1 MSAKREDRNLV
12 QVVVGLGILVAGVL
26 FTLDNMGMVDAGDY
40 FRYWP
45 LALIGI
51 GLAQIAQCRTWSSYA
66 GALMWMLAG
75 LWFLGRTVGLI
86 HVGVGDLW
94 PVILAGAGA
103 LLVFRGWR
111 GYDAKRGGPTVGNG
125 ADLYETGDDGWI
137 TPVPPSP
144 PPRPQPFPHSP
155 DPILPRP
162 QPPAAGTP
170 PPSGPGPAAPP
181 RAWASDAHT
190 HSDNIA
196 NAFVIMGG
204 VTRRLNSQDF
214 KGGTVVAVMGGAK
227 IDLRTASIAQGEAV
241 IDVLAFWGG
250 IEIKVPDDWVIVPQV
265 FPFMGGFD
273 DRTGA
278 RPPGARKRLV
288 VRGLAVMGGVEVKH

>member
-26 FTLDNMGMVDAGDY
+26 FTLDNLGMVDAGDY

-51 GLAQIAQCRTWSSYA
+51 GLAQIAQCRTWSSYT
-66 GALMWMLAG
+66 GAMMWMLAG
-75 LWFLGRTVGLI
+75 LWFLGRNIGLI
-86 HVGVGDLW
+86 RVGVGDLW
-94 PVILAGAGA
+94 PIILAGAGA
-103 LLVFRGWR
+103 FLVFRGWR
-111 GYDAKRGGPTVGNG
+111 GYDAKRGAPTAGNG
-125 ADLYETGDDGWI
+125 TELYETGDDGWI
-137 TPVPPSP
+137 TPVPPP
-144 PPRPQPFPHSP
+144 QPPPIQPLQRPAEPVPPRPQPETSA
-155 DPILPRP
+155 PRP
-162 QPPAAGTP
+162 AASS
-170 PPSGPGPAAPP
+170 SG
-181 RAWASDAHT
+181 WTSSASLP
-190 HSDNIA
+190 SDNIA

-204 VTRRLNSQDF
+204 VTRRLNTQDF
-214 KGGTVVAVMGGAK
+214 KGGTVAAVMGGAK
-227 IDLRTASIAQGEAV
+227 IDLRSASIAQGEAV

-273 DRTGA
+273 DRTGP

-288 VRGLAVMGGVEVKH
+288 IRGLAVMGGVEVKH